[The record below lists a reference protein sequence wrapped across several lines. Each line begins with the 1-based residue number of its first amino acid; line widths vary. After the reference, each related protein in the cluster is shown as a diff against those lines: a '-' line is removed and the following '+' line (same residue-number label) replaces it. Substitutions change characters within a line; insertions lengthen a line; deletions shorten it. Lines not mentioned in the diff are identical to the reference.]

1 MLPVGA
7 ASEAELARA
16 ENSTLDGG
24 GVSGVQ
30 ILKMKKKDQAEWAK
44 LGGCPKCHE
53 GAFLSGKMLLDAID
67 RAHQRA
73 LEIRSGGR

>member
-1 MLPVGA
+1 MLSVGA
-7 ASEAELARA
+7 ASEAELARTD
-16 ENSTLDGG
+16 NSTLAEG

-44 LGGCPKCHE
+44 LGDCPKYHG

-67 RAHQRA
+67 RW
-73 LEIRSGGR
+73 STPG